1 LAPPEDGLLSGEL
14 HDGRAGERHA
24 EEYGC
29 VDAED
34 YLGQADG
41 GFATADPWGAHDGLF
56 RVLNN
61 FAALV
66 GFMLHAPLADLLA
79 EGKAGKLAAT
89 SNAVCHGSG

>member
-1 LAPPEDGLLSGEL
+1 MIVEPESAMPRNTAALMPKIIWVRLM
-14 HDGRAGERHA
+14 
-24 EEYGC
+24 
-29 VDAED
+29 VDSPRRTH
-34 YLGQADG
+34 GV
-41 GFATADPWGAHDGLF
+41 AHDGLF